1 MSFGGSP
8 SLPPVA
14 PAIPMTPT
22 AQELEAEKEAKRKE
36 EELLRK
42 REGRASTILT
52 GASGLL
58 RQAPLGKKT
67 LLGE

>member
-8 SLPPVA
+8 SLPA
-14 PAIPMTPT
+14 PAAAVPMTPT
-22 AQELEAEKEAKRKE
+22 PAELEAEKAAKRKE
-36 EELLRK
+36 EEMLRK
-42 REGRASTILT
+42 QQGRSSTILT

-58 RQAPLGKKT
+58 GQATVGKKT